1 MGSAAAAAAAAVG
14 AATEGDRRAGMDGRR
29 VIRRPYS
36 EVAATVTRKREHFP
50 GSDGINRDSEVVV
63 TVIRRPLLR
72 LEGGCGHD
80 DAKER

>member
-1 MGSAAAAAAAAVG
+1 M
-14 AATEGDRRAGMDGRR
+14 
-29 VIRRPYS
+29 
-36 EVAATVTRKREHFP
+36 TRKREHFP